1 MKIRNVVKFI
11 LPAIAVVMLAGCG
24 GARASANVVINPDST
39 IQLEQVV
46 LVEAHDGD
54 EEVSLDASPYNAMK
68 PAAGNEIYE
77 KTEQQST
84 TIDGVDYV
92 GYYTK
97 TKAMTLADYQKFQ
110 QEVGISAFTPR
121 IQIVNTGI
129 PFVRIAK
136 VDSSGLMDEYR
147 KTYSL
152 DGSSIKVNVSVPGKV
167 KESNATTIDKDTGA
181 YVWEN
186 DDCNDIS
193 ITFQYVDMSGGAK
206 KILAVAV
213 VLGYVLVGLAVLN
226 TFTKISPKKSSPSVP
241 MPF

>member
-1 MKIRNVVKFI
+1 MKMRNIVKSI
-11 LPAIAVVMLAGCG
+11 LPAIAVVLLAGCG

-68 PAAGNEIYE
+68 PSAGDEFYE
-77 KTEQQST
+77 KTEQQGK

-97 TKAMTLADYQKFQ
+97 TKPMTLAEYQKYQ
-110 QEVGISAFTPR
+110 QVAGSAFTPR

-129 PFVRIAK
+129 PFVRLAK
-136 VDSSGLMDEYR
+136 IDSSELMDEYR
-147 KTYSL
+147 KNYSL
-152 DGSSIKVNVSVPGKV
+152 DGSSVKVNISVPGTV
-167 KESNATTIDKDTGA
+167 KESNQTSIDKDTGA

-206 KILAVAV
+206 KILAVVV

-226 TFTKISPKKSSPSVP
+226 AFTKIPPKKASSSVP